1 MAPNTVLDFF
11 RGLEINGDFLEI
23 EIKSPLNVRIGSRK
37 SFKRLFIPIFNNT
50 LLTSLFQNF
59 VECVEYR
66 GNINSRIMMFALKR
80 KCICKCT
87 MYRNLLRFMNENAV
101 LQ

>member
-1 MAPNTVLDFF
+1 MAPNTVL
-11 RGLEINGDFLEI
+11 GLEINGDFLEI

-50 LLTSLFQNF
+50 LLTSPFQNF

-66 GNINSRIMMFALKR
+66 GNINSRRIMIFALKR

>member
-37 SFKRLFIPIFNNT
+37 SFKST
-50 LLTSLFQNF
+50 VDS
-59 VECVEYR
+59 
-66 GNINSRIMMFALKR
+66 NI
-80 KCICKCT
+80 
-87 MYRNLLRFMNENAV
+87 
-101 LQ
+101 Q

>member
-1 MAPNTVLDFF
+1 MAPNTVL
-11 RGLEINGDFLEI
+11 GLEINGDFLEI

-50 LLTSLFQNF
+50 LLTSPFQNF
-59 VECVEYR
+59 VECMEYR
-66 GNINSRIMMFALKR
+66 GNINSRRIMIFALKR